1 MKGCY
6 QKAGE
11 IEGYTLIREVR
22 SGGRGGGCE
31 LVRLYVTIV
40 GSKHRN
46 ASISGAACL
55 IGDIGFPLV
64 ACDTRFLL
72 NLASLYI

>member
-1 MKGCY
+1 MWKVG
-6 QKAGE
+6 
-11 IEGYTLIREVR
+11 
-22 SGGRGGGCE
+22 E

-55 IGDIGFPLV
+55 IGDIGLFPFEIFPLV

-72 NLASLYI
+72 NLASLFIW